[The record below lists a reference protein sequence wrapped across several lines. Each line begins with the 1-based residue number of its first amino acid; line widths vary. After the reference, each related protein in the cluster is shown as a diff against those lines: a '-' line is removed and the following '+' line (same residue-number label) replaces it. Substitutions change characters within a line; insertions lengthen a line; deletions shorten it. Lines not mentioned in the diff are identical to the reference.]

1 MCIRDSQLADAGRVS
16 VFEYVI
22 LPASALWGF
31 ILWGETLSWL
41 AWVGMALIALAGIII
56 ARPQPQPGQSPTA
69 ARQ

>member
-1 MCIRDSQLADAGRVS
+1 MAEVSRVS

-31 ILWGETLSWL
+31 LLWGETLGWF
-41 AWVGMALIALAGIII
+41 AWVGMALIVLAGIVI
-56 ARPQPQPGQSPTA
+56 ARPQPVQSPNA

>member
-1 MCIRDSQLADAGRVS
+1 MAEVSRVS

-31 ILWGETLSWL
+31 LLWGETLSWF
-41 AWVGMALIALAGIII
+41 AWVGMSLIALAGIVI
-56 ARPQPQPGQSPTA
+56 AQPQRGQSPIA